1 MRAAMYRSVRGVG
14 QLIAAT
20 LAADLPELGQG
31 DGRRLVSLVGLAPWS
46 RDSGRQR
53 GYRAIRGGRGAVRRA
68 LYLAA
73 LSVIRSKDSALARF
87 YQQLCQRG
95 KPGKVA
101 LVALMRKLLLQLHA
115 VARRGTP
122 WVENYAPGN

>member
-1 MRAAMYRSVRGVG
+1 MTKFARLDEEYQATLQSSQELSQRAAMYRSVRGVG

-31 DGRRLVSLVGLAPWS
+31 DGKRLVSLVGLAPWS

-73 LSVIRSKDSALARF
+73 LVGGPKQGQRVGALFTSSCVNGASPA
-87 YQQLCQRG
+87 
-95 KPGKVA
+95 K
-101 LVALMRKLLLQLHA
+101 
-115 VARRGTP
+115 
-122 WVENYAPGN
+122 

>member
-1 MRAAMYRSVRGVG
+1 M
-14 QLIAAT
+14 
-20 LAADLPELGQG
+20 
-31 DGRRLVSLVGLAPWS
+31 
-46 RDSGRQR
+46 
-53 GYRAIRGGRGAVRRA
+53 
-68 LYLAA
+68 
-73 LSVIRSKDSALARF
+73 IRSKDSALARF